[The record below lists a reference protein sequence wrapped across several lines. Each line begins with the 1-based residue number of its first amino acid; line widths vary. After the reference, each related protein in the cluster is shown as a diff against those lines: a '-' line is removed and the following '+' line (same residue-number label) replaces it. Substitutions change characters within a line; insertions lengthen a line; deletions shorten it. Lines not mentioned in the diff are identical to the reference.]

1 MPAQIITLTGAPRP
15 STLRWDDSELLD
27 DCWFCR
33 LRTTSPNFSTADS
46 VRWRVIPPRE
56 DAYSFPE
63 DEEEEEEG
71 NNGGYGDADFFAL
84 GAIERYSGV
93 QATMDMEFYD
103 HSFAAHEGNST
114 VLSGMES
121 YYTESSELETTLEE
135 TSMIS
140 LGQQS
145 ATDDE
150 NNQHALPPAIMGQLS
165 DIKDIPNATYLRSIA
180 PRMIPLNLI
189 VAIITIHRR
198 RRVRTRWGNEMDI
211 VEVVVGDE
219 TKSGFGITCWLSV
232 DMKDKEPDLQS
243 RGGALQQGQLNE
255 SVGGLRPRD
264 IVLFRSVALNTF
276 RGQVYGQSVKDNRT
290 KIDLLHRTPVDL
302 NDSEG
307 LFTARMLADQAHDA
321 HPQLVKVRRV
331 RNWIL
336 NFISPQTYGNVE
348 QPSSLM
354 LNRPGPQAV
363 PFLPPDTQ

>member
-1 MPAQIITLTGAPRP
+1 MPAQIITLTGAPHP

-33 LRTTSPNFSTADS
+33 LRNNSPNSSTADS

-56 DAYSFPE
+56 DAYSFPQ
-63 DEEEEEEG
+63 DTEEG
-71 NNGGYGDADFFAL
+71 ENNGGYGDADFFAL
-84 GAIERYSGV
+84 GAIERYSGL

-121 YYTESSELETTLEE
+121 FYTESSELETTLEE

-150 NNQHALPPAIMGQLS
+150 SNQHALPPAIMGHLS

-219 TKSGFGITCWLSV
+219 TKSGFGITCWLPV
-232 DMKDKEPDLQS
+232 DMKNKGP
-243 RGGALQQGQLNE
+243 GAQQGQLNE

-264 IVLFRSVALNTF
+264 IVLFRSVALNKF
-276 RGQVYGQSVKDNRT
+276 RGQVYGQSVKENRT

-348 QPSSLM
+348 QLSSLM
-354 LNRPGPQAV
+354 LNRRGPQAV
-363 PFLPPDTQ
+363 PLLPPDTQ